1 MTFVPMKKICFSAI
15 LLIFLCC
22 TKKDIEGIP
31 TLDTNSKEFV
41 KTFGGS
47 KNDVFQSVVKTNDG
61 GYAILGYTQSNDF
74 DISSKTNESFDFWVM
89 KFSSADNLL
98 WQKTFGGSDDDRG
111 TDIIATNDGGFA
123 LFGYSKSSDVDVS
136 QNAGAQDFWLVKI
149 TTDGIISWEKNF
161 GFIGADTGIALL
173 QTSDNGYFITGVLDV
188 TASNGEGNSKTT
200 QKHAGGDV
208 WAIKTDS
215 SGNLEWSRYFGGS
228 FTDTPFGV
236 LETTDNSFII
246 AASSDSEDF
255 NISNNKGTYDFWIL
269 KISSDG
275 NLIWEKSF
283 GGSEIDE
290 PRGITSTND
299 GNFVIVGDT
308 RSTDKDVSTNNGGAD
323 LWLLKI
329 STDGNLIWEKT
340 FGGTSFDVARSIS
353 KTQDN
358 GFLISGYSR
367 STDNNFTNQ
376 GQSDAW
382 ILKLDNSGN
391 QLWQK
396 FVGGSEN
403 DFLFDAIE
411 LSNQSIIAV
420 GESSSADIE
429 IPENKGFSDALI
441 IKSN

>member
-1 MTFVPMKKICFSAI
+1 M
-15 LLIFLCC
+15 
-22 TKKDIEGIP
+22 
-31 TLDTNSKEFV
+31 
-41 KTFGGS
+41 
-47 KNDVFQSVVKTNDG
+47 
-61 GYAILGYTQSNDF
+61 
-74 DISSKTNESFDFWVM
+74 
-89 KFSSADNLL
+89 
-98 WQKTFGGSDDDRG
+98 
-111 TDIIATNDGGFA
+111 
-123 LFGYSKSSDVDVS
+123 
-136 QNAGAQDFWLVKI
+136 
-149 TTDGIISWEKNF
+149 
-161 GFIGADTGIALL
+161 
-173 QTSDNGYFITGVLDV
+173 
-188 TASNGEGNSKTT
+188 
-200 QKHAGGDV
+200 
-208 WAIKTDS
+208 
-215 SGNLEWSRYFGGS
+215 
-228 FTDTPFGV
+228 
-236 LETTDNSFII
+236 
-246 AASSDSEDF
+246 
-255 NISNNKGTYDFWIL
+255 
-269 KISSDG
+269 
-275 NLIWEKSF
+275 
-283 GGSEIDE
+283 
-290 PRGITSTND
+290 
-299 GNFVIVGDT
+299 IVGDT